1 MVSSLSKASMPSSFG
16 GEKKETEYNV
26 SLIFNSTKQ
35 NEHLAFFSQ
44 GALMLSK
51 EAELN
56 ANTIVQVRS
65 LPIQEYF
72 IHSVFS

>member
-1 MVSSLSKASMPSSFG
+1 MLSCIFKARST
-16 GEKKETEYNV
+16 KKPTLKYGFIIIKGFNAIIIWKKKTNNEYNL

-51 EAELN
+51 EAE
-56 ANTIVQVRS
+56 
-65 LPIQEYF
+65 
-72 IHSVFS
+72 